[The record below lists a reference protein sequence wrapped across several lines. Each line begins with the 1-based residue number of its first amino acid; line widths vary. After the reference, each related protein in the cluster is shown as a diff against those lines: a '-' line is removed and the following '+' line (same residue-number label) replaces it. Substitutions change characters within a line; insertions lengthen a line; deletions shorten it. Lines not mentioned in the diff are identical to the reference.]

1 MEVARPGRMRILL
14 ALPLL
19 LACSSRYEGE
29 APAGDAMA
37 GADGKADD
45 GDQTAGLAPWSVSR
59 HVFFS
64 RQLDGDTRARIEAD
78 LDLIAALGARYVRT
92 DVWWYAVEPAPDRF
106 DDAVLAQYRWYV
118 LEAERRGLGVIAI
131 ASNPPD
137 WARQLYDSGK
147 RRELAAAFG
156 RYTER
161 LAVEIGDLVSYYQL
175 SNEPNH
181 ILDAPDG
188 DTDVRLF
195 VEGRAGLERGRAQ
208 IGAVVP
214 LRTVVNVL
222 VDGHDSPI
230 GPGWEEDVRYYLTHG
245 AAGAIDVVA
254 IDHYPG
260 TWSIGDWGGN
270 IVDRLFALGAE
281 HGVAVA
287 IGELGYAS
295 ARCVPPFNSEEGQV
309 GWIRQ
314 QLPRLRAKLADP
326 AVTGGTRLEFANWF
340 KLDDRNSGNCFDPE
354 DNFGV
359 VRTDRSA
366 KPGFAVLRA
375 EIAEFGP

>member
-1 MEVARPGRMRILL
+1 MRIRILL
-14 ALPLL
+14 AIPLL
-19 LACSSRYEGE
+19 VSCNSRYEGHGQDE
-29 APAGDAMA
+29 EPDAMP
-37 GADGKADD
+37 GPGGKGDD
-45 GDQTAGLAPWSVSR
+45 GGQAGGLAPWSVSR

-64 RQLDGDTRARIEAD
+64 RQLDEDTRARIEGD
-78 LDLIAALGARYVRT
+78 LELIAELGARYVRT
-92 DVWWYAVEPAPDRF
+92 DLWWYAVHPAPDRF
-106 DDAVLAQYRWYV
+106 DDEVLAHYRWYV
-118 LEAERRGLGVIAI
+118 LEAQRRGLGVIAI
-131 ASNPPD
+131 ASNPPA
-137 WARQLYDSGK
+137 WARQLYDSG
-147 RRELAAAFG
+147 RRDEFAAAFG

-161 LAVEIGDLVSYYQL
+161 VAVEIGDLVTHYQL

-181 ILDAPDG
+181 VIDFPDS

-230 GPGWEEDVRYYLTHG
+230 GPRWEDDVRYYMTRG
-245 AAGAIDVVA
+245 AAGAVDIIA

-270 IVDRLFALGAE
+270 IVDRLFDVGVE

-287 IGELGYAS
+287 IGEIGYAT
-295 ARCVPPFNSEEGQV
+295 ARCVPPFNSEASQV

-314 QLPRLRAKLADP
+314 QLPRLRAKLTDP
-326 AVTGGTRLEFANWF
+326 AVVAGARLEFANWF

-354 DNFGV
+354 DNFGIV
-359 VRTDRSA
+359 HTDRSA
-366 KPGFAVLRA
+366 KPAFDALRA
-375 EIAEFGP
+375 EIGEFAP